1 MRKLSTTTVQKRS
14 WYILSALV
22 ENKPGVLFRVT
33 NLFRAR
39 SFNIE
44 SITVGSTEQQDLSR
58 MTITTNSDEKTLDQ
72 LVKQLRKLIDV
83 IEVKVLETDKAVY
96 RELALIK
103 IKAIDPTTRSEIV
116 NYSTIFRGNILDI
129 GKETITVEIT
139 GTPDKLDAFKNLVE
153 HYGIAQLSRT
163 GSFSSSKRG
172 CRYLS
177 ISKESSHNG
186 ESIKIFDTTLRD
198 GEQTPGVTI
207 TSDQKIQ
214 NRDQT

>member
-1 MRKLSTTTVQKRS
+1 V
-14 WYILSALV
+14 SALV

-83 IEVKVLETDKAVY
+83 IEVKVLDTDKTVY

-129 GKETITVEIT
+129 DKETITVEIT
-139 GTPDKLDAFKNLVE
+139 GTPDKIDAFKNLIE
-153 HYGIAQLSRT
+153 HYGIVEMART
-163 GSFSSSKRG
+163 GVSALLRG
-172 CRYLS
+172 
-177 ISKESSHNG
+177 N
-186 ESIKIFDTTLRD
+186 
-198 GEQTPGVTI
+198 
-207 TSDQKIQ
+207 
-214 NRDQT
+214 

>member
-1 MRKLSTTTVQKRS
+1 MTLSSDTQGS
-14 WYILSALV
+14 WYIVTALV

-39 SFNIE
+39 NFNIE

-83 IEVKVLETDKAVY
+83 VEVKVLDTEKSVY

-103 IKAIDPTTRSEIV
+103 MKAVDPTTRSEII

-129 GKETITVEIT
+129 AKDTITVEIT
-139 GTPDKLDAFKNLVE
+139 GTPDKIDAFKSLVE
-153 HYGIAQLSRT
+153 PYGITQLART
-163 GSFSSSKRG
+163 GVSALPRG
-172 CRYLS
+172 MD
-177 ISKESSHNG
+177 N
-186 ESIKIFDTTLRD
+186 
-198 GEQTPGVTI
+198 
-207 TSDQKIQ
+207 
-214 NRDQT
+214 

>member
-1 MRKLSTTTVQKRS
+1 MTQSTETHGS
-14 WYILSALV
+14 WYIVTALL

-39 SFNIE
+39 NFNIE

-83 IEVKVLETDKAVY
+83 VEVKVLDTEKTVY

-103 IKAIDPTTRSEIV
+103 MKAVDPTTRSEII

-129 GKETITVEIT
+129 AKDTITVEIT
-139 GTPDKLDAFKNLVE
+139 GTPDKIDAFKSLVE
-153 HYGIAQLSRT
+153 PYGITQLART
-163 GSFSSSKRG
+163 GVSALPRG
-172 CRYLS
+172 M
-177 ISKESSHNG
+177 EN
-186 ESIKIFDTTLRD
+186 
-198 GEQTPGVTI
+198 
-207 TSDQKIQ
+207 
-214 NRDQT
+214 